1 MEFKTNIVINDKYKI
16 VSEIGR
22 GASAVVYLGYDLFSE
37 KNVAL
42 KIQNQKD
49 EFSNMDKRFK
59 LEANALLNLN
69 HKNIVS
75 TYDYFIWNNRRVIVM
90 EYLDGKTLE
99 RYIKEKK
106 YLSSEEVA
114 SFALEILKALDYVH
128 QNGIMHR
135 DLKPANITIT
145 IDNKLKLMDFGIIQ
159 TSINQELTREASIIG
174 TIQYLAPEIF
184 KGEKSSPP
192 SEMFS
197 IGVLLYRMSTGV
209 LPFKGTSHEDT
220 AKKILNDEPLP
231 PTKINPNLDSGL
243 EKIILKLLEKDYYNR
258 YQTAQET
265 IKAINDYL
273 HKSKNI
279 LKFRTIAQEKNKIN
293 PEQKLQSKSKKKAK
307 KIKLLNYLLFFI
319 TIIIFLIIVLLLV
332 FIIN

>member
-1 MEFKTNIVINDKYKI
+1 
-16 VSEIGR
+16 
-22 GASAVVYLGYDLFSE
+22 
-37 KNVAL
+37 
-42 KIQNQKD
+42 
-49 EFSNMDKRFK
+49 
-59 LEANALLNLN
+59 
-69 HKNIVS
+69 
-75 TYDYFIWNNRRVIVM
+75 M

-279 LKFRTIAQEKNKIN
+279 LKFRAIAQEKNKIN